1 MRVDLHVHTSPKS
14 SCSVLQPE
22 EAVREAA
29 TKVSYLGLAFKFIRA
44 AHYGGMYND
53 IGPRSLGYPGGNFGY
68 IDDPDFSFGG
78 PVCDEQTPEGNMP

>member
-29 TKVSYLGLAFKFIRA
+29 RLGLDAVCLTAMSYATGESVNFYQSRDDIAEWRRYRRVGEHTAQA
-44 AHYGGMYND
+44 A
-53 IGPRSLGYPGGNFGY
+53 
-68 IDDPDFSFGG
+68 
-78 PVCDEQTPEGNMP
+78 